1 MNDTRNMILA
11 VVLSALVLIGWG
23 LLSERFFPQPDPA
36 PKTVEAG
43 PTAAAP
49 AAPGATPTQAT
60 AAAQPV
66 TMSRPQAIGAVP
78 RVRILTPSLEGTLS
92 LKGARFD
99 DLRLV
104 RHTGKLGRDA
114 VPTRLL
120 SPVGAPGS
128 FFASFG
134 WVGQGVATPDANSVW
149 TASSRELRPG
159 RPVTLSWTNP
169 TGQRFEQTVSVD
181 EGYLFTIAQRVVN
194 TGTGAIAVRPYAL
207 LSRSGRS
214 PDPDGWTHHVGPM
227 SVVGGIANYD
237 INYDT
242 VDEAPATGVQATGNG
257 GWLGFTD
264 KYWLTALAPAGDE
277 PLTTTLRKGSGNT
290 YLAEYAKEPLV
301 LAPGQQAATTTRL
314 FAGAKEKEWLDRYE
328 DSGAVPEIS
337 QSIDWGW
344 FEWFMRPI
352 FALLVWLFQTIG
364 NFGWAIIA
372 LTVIVRLIMYPIFDR
387 QFRSMAAM
395 RAVQPRMKEIQDRH
409 KDDRTKMQ
417 QELLELY
424 KREKINPAAGCL
436 PIFLQIPVFYAL
448 YKVLTV
454 SVEMRHEP
462 WIGWIKDLSAPD
474 PLTPIN
480 LFGLLPF
487 DPPGL
492 LHLGILPILLG
503 VTMWLQFRLNPAP
516 MDEIQKQIFSI
527 MPWVLMFAMAPFA
540 AGLQLYWV
548 ASNIL
553 GIAQQKYLYS
563 KYDAEKIAARQ
574 QGKPAK
580 T

>member
-11 VVLSALVLIGWG
+11 VVLSALVLLGWG
-23 LLSERFFPQPDPA
+23 MLSERFFPQPEPA
-36 PKTVEAG
+36 ATTAQTSAAG
-43 PTAAAP
+43 AP
-49 AAPGATPTQAT
+49 AGTPAQASPAETTAPQAATMT
-60 AAAQPV
+60 
-66 TMSRPQAIGAVP
+66 RPQAIGAVP

-92 LKGARFD
+92 LQGARFD

-104 RHTGKLGRDA
+104 RHTNSVGRDA

-120 SPVGAPGS
+120 SPVGASGS
-128 FFASFG
+128 YFASFG
-134 WVGQGVATPDANSVW
+134 WVGQGVATPNANTVW
-149 TASSRELRPG
+149 SASSRELRPG
-159 RPVTLSWTNP
+159 KPVTLSWTNP
-169 TGQRFEQTVSVD
+169 TGQRFEQTIAVD
-181 EGYLFTIAQRVVN
+181 EGYLFTINQRVVN

-207 LSRSGRS
+207 LSRAGRS

-227 SVVGGIANYD
+227 SVLGGIANYD
-237 INYDT
+237 TNWGT
-242 VDEAPATGVQATGNG
+242 LDEAGPDGEQATGNG

-264 KYWLTALAPAGDE
+264 KYWLTALAPAGDT
-277 PLTTTLRKGSGNT
+277 PLTATFRRGTGNT
-290 YLAEYAKEPLV
+290 YLAEYAKEPQV

-328 DSGAVPEIS
+328 DEGLVPEIS

-352 FALLVWLFQTIG
+352 FSLLVWLFHTIG

-417 QELLELY
+417 QELLDLY

-474 PLTPIN
+474 PLTPVN

-516 MDEIQKQIFSI
+516 MDDIQKQIFAI

-563 KYDAEKIAARQ
+563 KYDAEKIAAR
-574 QGKPAK
+574 KAATAK

>member
-1 MNDTRNMILA
+1 VN
-11 VVLSALVLIGWG
+11 
-23 LLSERFFPQPDPA
+23 
-36 PKTVEAG
+36 
-43 PTAAAP
+43 TAN
-49 AAPGATPTQAT
+49 
-60 AAAQPV
+60 
-66 TMSRPQAIGAVP
+66 GAV
-78 RVRILTPSLEGTLS
+78 
-92 LKGARFD
+92 
-99 DLRLV
+99 
-104 RHTGKLGRDA
+104 
-114 VPTRLL
+114 
-120 SPVGAPGS
+120 
-128 FFASFG
+128 
-134 WVGQGVATPDANSVW
+134 
-149 TASSRELRPG
+149 
-159 RPVTLSWTNP
+159 
-169 TGQRFEQTVSVD
+169 
-181 EGYLFTIAQRVVN
+181 
-194 TGTGAIAVRPYAL
+194 AVRPYAL

-214 PDPDGWTHHVGPM
+214 GDPDGFTHHVGPI

-237 INYDT
+237 IDYDT
-242 VDEAPATGVQATGNG
+242 LDEAAAIGERASGNG

-264 KYWLTALAPAGDE
+264 KYWLTALAPAGDV
-277 PLTTTLRKGSGNT
+277 PLSTTFRRGAGNT
-290 YLAEYAKEPLV
+290 YLAEYSQEPQL
-301 LAPGQQAATTTRL
+301 LGAGQSASTTTRL

-352 FALLVWLFQTIG
+352 FSLLVWLFHTIG

-372 LTVIVRLIMYPIFDR
+372 LTFIVRLIMYPIFDR

-395 RAVQPRMKEIQDRH
+395 RAMQPRMKEIQERH

-417 QELLELY
+417 TELLELY

-454 SVEMRHEP
+454 SVEMRHQP

-503 VTMWLQFRLNPAP
+503 VTMWLQFKLNPAP
-516 MDEIQKQIFSI
+516 MDDVQKQIFSI

-548 ASNIL
+548 FSNIL

-563 KYDAEKIAARQ
+563 KYDAEKVAAR
-574 QGKPAK
+574 KAA
-580 T
+580 TART